1 MTIAPSGIGS
11 IVYGWDLALFHAI
24 HPATAPSTSMLYL
37 ARALAD
43 VPLLLSA
50 ALIGLMLV
58 LPRLRMRM
66 TGFKTG
72 CFCVAALVANWLI
85 GVAWHRPRPFVA
97 GVGQAWIAH
106 AATGSFPSNHL
117 TLQWTVAAI
126 FLLDRRTR
134 PWGIA
139 VALLGLPMAWA
150 RVYLGLHYPGDM
162 LGSFGMGLLALLV
175 AWMMFRRPAPDLIK
189 APKPMAR

>member
-1 MTIAPSGIGS
+1 MTSVAATGIGS
-11 IVYGWDLALFHAI
+11 IVYSWDLALFHAI
-24 HPATAPSTSMLYL
+24 HPATAPSMTMVHV
-37 ARALAD
+37 AHVLAD

-50 ALIGLMLV
+50 GLIGVMLV
-58 LPRLRMRM
+58 LPRLRMRS
-66 TGFKTG
+66 TGFKTA
-72 CFCVAALVANWLI
+72 CFCIAVLVANWLI
-85 GVAWHRPRPFVA
+85 GQAWHRPRPFVA
-97 GVGQAWIAH
+97 GVGQAWITH

-150 RVYLGLHYPGDM
+150 RVYLGVHYPGDM
-162 LGSFGMGLLALLV
+162 VGAFGMGLLALL
-175 AWMMFRRPAPDLIK
+175 AGWMMFRRPAHEVVTGS
-189 APKPMAR
+189 

>member
-1 MTIAPSGIGS
+1 MTIAPGGIRS
-11 IVYGWDLALFHAI
+11 IVYSWDLALFHAI
-24 HPATAPSTSMLYL
+24 HPATAPSTLMLDI
-37 ARALAD
+37 ARVLAD
-43 VPLLLSA
+43 APLLLSA

-58 LPRLRMRM
+58 LPRMRMRM
-66 TGFKTG
+66 TGFKAA
-72 CFCVAALVANWLI
+72 CFCVAALIANWLI
-85 GVAWHRPRPFVA
+85 GVAWHRPRPFMA
-97 GVGQAWIAH
+97 GAGQAWITH
-106 AATGSFPSNHL
+106 AATSSFPSNHL

-150 RVYLGLHYPGDM
+150 RIYLGVHYPGDM
-162 LGSFGMGLLALLV
+162 LGAFGMGVLVLLV

>member
-1 MTIAPSGIGS
+1 MTIAPGDIGS

-24 HPATAPSTSMLYL
+24 HPATAPSTIMLHI
-37 ARALAD
+37 ARVLAD

-66 TGFKTG
+66 TGFKAA

-85 GVAWHRPRPFVA
+85 GVAWQRPRPFVA
-97 GVGQAWIAH
+97 GAGQAWIAH
-106 AATGSFPSNHL
+106 AATSSFPSNHL

-162 LGSFGMGLLALLV
+162 LGAFGMGLLALLV
-175 AWMMFRRPAPDLIK
+175 AWMMFRRPAPDVIT
-189 APKPMAR
+189 APKPMVR